1 VIIISTV
8 RSSREFVSYDLKH
21 TLGFVANPRRFNGMY
36 IFNYSSRN
44 IPIVIPVSVTRA
56 KALLIVIGDP
66 VILSLDPLWRA
77 FLNYIYNN
85 GGWKG
90 PPITWDPNAPIN
102 EKGGYDESLRKL
114 GLDNM
119 NEFTR
124 RMESLT
130 IAGAAGEAD
139 ESDDD
144 WNVDQPWREVE

>member
-1 VIIISTV
+1 
-8 RSSREFVSYDLKH
+8 
-21 TLGFVANPRRFNGMY
+21 
-36 IFNYSSRN
+36 
-44 IPIVIPVSVTRA
+44 VSVTRA

-77 FLNYIYNN
+77 FLNYIHNN

-102 EKGGYDESLRKL
+102 EKGGYDESLRQL
-114 GLDNM
+114 GLDDM
-119 NEFTR
+119 NNFTR

-130 IAGAAGEAD
+130 IAGAAGEGN

-144 WNVDQPWREVE
+144 WNVDRPWREVE